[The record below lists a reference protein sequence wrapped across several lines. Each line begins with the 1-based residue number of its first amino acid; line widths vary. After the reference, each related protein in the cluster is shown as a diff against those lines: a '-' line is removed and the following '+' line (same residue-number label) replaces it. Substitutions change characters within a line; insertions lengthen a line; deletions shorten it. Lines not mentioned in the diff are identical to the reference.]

1 LLDAK
6 GVFFMRCFNHVD
18 REAVGSCKACAK
30 GLCSECAVDLGHGL
44 SCRGDHEVTVEA
56 YHAMLER
63 STKMQN
69 AAKNSA
75 QGLPIFLGAIGFLFA
90 IYGALSRQGVV
101 NFTFILGCAFVVF
114 GVISFVRNRS
124 MYSRK

>member
-1 LLDAK
+1 
-6 GVFFMRCFNHVD
+6 MRCFNHID

-56 YHAMLER
+56 YHVMLGR

-69 AAKNSA
+69 VAKNSA
-75 QGLPIFLGAIGFLFA
+75 QGVPIFLGAVGFIFA
-90 IYGALSRQGVV
+90 VYGAFSRQGIV
-101 NFTFILGCAFVVF
+101 NFAFIMGCAFIVF
-114 GVISFVRNRS
+114 GVISFVRNRG
-124 MYSRK
+124 MFSRK

>member
-1 LLDAK
+1 VDDWDKSASFVDASSPRRPTSSLDAK
-6 GVFFMRCFNHVD
+6 GDIFMRCFNHVD

-69 AAKNSA
+69 VAKNSA
-75 QGLPIFLGAIGFLFA
+75 QGLPIFLGAVGFIFGV
-90 IYGALSRQGVV
+90 YGAL
-101 NFTFILGCAFVVF
+101 
-114 GVISFVRNRS
+114 
-124 MYSRK
+124 